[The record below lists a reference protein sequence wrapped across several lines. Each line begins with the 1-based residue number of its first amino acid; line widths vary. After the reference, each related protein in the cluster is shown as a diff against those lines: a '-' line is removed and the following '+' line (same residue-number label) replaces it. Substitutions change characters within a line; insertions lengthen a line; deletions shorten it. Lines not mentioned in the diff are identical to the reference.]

1 MLRLSF
7 AILAAGLALPAFAA
21 DPGGIGYVHL
31 GASVVK
37 QQDDARLYVL
47 GTPVAGAGFQ
57 TQLGYTGSVEAGVF
71 LRDGFAIAASAMWP
85 TTTPNIATGTIAG
98 LGNLG
103 DETVGFYSATAQYH
117 AAVTDELSLYGGA
130 GIGYMHVFDTVDGAV
145 TDMAVA
151 NALGAV
157 LQVGIDYKIADNIGV
172 FADVKRYFISTTAS
186 GTLNG
191 AAITAD
197 ARVDPWVV
205 STGIGVSF

>member
-1 MLRLSF
+1 MLRLSV
-7 AILAAGLALPAFAA
+7 AILAAGITFPAVAA
-21 DPGGIGYVHL
+21 DPGGMGYVHI

-37 QQDDARLYVL
+37 QQDEATLQVL

-57 TQLGYTGSVEAGVF
+57 TQPGYTGSVEAGFF
-71 LRDGFAIAASAMWP
+71 LRDGLGIAASAMWP

-117 AAVTDELSLYGGA
+117 IALTDELSVYAGA
-130 GIGYMHVFDTVDGAV
+130 GVGYMHVFDTVDGAV
-145 TDMAVA
+145 TDMQVA
-151 NALGAV
+151 SALGTVVQAGV
-157 LQVGIDYKIADNIGV
+157 DYRIADNIGV
-172 FADVKRYFISTTAS
+172 FADVKKYFISTTAS
-186 GTLNG
+186 GTLGG

-205 STGIGVSF
+205 TSGIGIGF